1 MAFRDTWKRMN
12 WLAFAGI
19 ATALYAIAVGYT
31 LGWSRTW
38 SFLTTEPDLNE
49 VGDFLAGLL
58 APLALV
64 WLIAAVLTQRQELN
78 ETRDQF
84 IENQKVVDAQLKTIN
99 AQNALLSLQHN
110 QSVENAKQ
118 AYRLSLFDKR
128 FAIYQTFIKFDE
140 AHTGKDYR
148 DESYWAMT
156 NLAQESGFVFDR
168 SIEEWFEAIAQQ
180 IHDYIQFKSL
190 NPYKNL
196 NFSLL
201 GEERDTFD
209 EYNRN
214 LEKQYAEYTDWIKEQ
229 FLPEVRIGKF
239 WHFLHV
245 SDQPYIEG

>member
-12 WLAFAGI
+12 WLAVAGV
-19 ATALYAIAVGYT
+19 ATALYVIAVGYT

-118 AYRLSLFDKR
+118 AYRLNLFDKR
-128 FAIYQTFIKFDE
+128 YQIYDKFIKFGELHERKDYDE
-140 AHTGKDYR
+140 A
-148 DESYWAMT
+148 SYLAMV
-156 NLAQESGFVFDR
+156 NLSQEAAFVFDN
-168 SIEEWFEAIAQQ
+168 SIEEWLDEIAQQ
-180 IHDYIQFKSL
+180 IFDYNQFKSG
-190 NPYKNL
+190 NPLKIDHDGYGNSKVADEDRNRQRQRQY
-196 NFSLL
+196 
-201 GEERDTFD
+201 GEF
-209 EYNRN
+209 
-214 LEKQYAEYTDWIKEQ
+214 TDWIKEQ
-229 FLPEVRIGKF
+229 FLPSERNERF
-239 WHFLHV
+239 WHFMHV
-245 SDQPYIEG
+245 SDKAYGHG